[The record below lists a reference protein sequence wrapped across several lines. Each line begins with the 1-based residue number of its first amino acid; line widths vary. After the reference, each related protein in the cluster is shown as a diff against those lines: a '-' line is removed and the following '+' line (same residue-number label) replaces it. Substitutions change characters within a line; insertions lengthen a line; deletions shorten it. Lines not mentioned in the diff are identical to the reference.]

1 MHLIPLI
8 KCKLLIKT
16 PNTSSLEADHELRV
30 NLDYKSNLY
39 KNKLAVLV
47 SKAEKKAEVIKVSG
61 KVEDD
66 RKYAIEAILV
76 KVMKS
81 RRKIDY
87 I

>member
-1 MHLIPLI
+1 
-8 KCKLLIKT
+8 
-16 PNTSSLEADHELRV
+16 
-30 NLDYKSNLY
+30 
-39 KNKLAVLV
+39 V